1 MLCYVAFP
9 ASVQV
14 MQILGKD
21 IYRNWIDLA
30 WAALSAILLLVRP
43 VSSSPSRVWGM
54 SRATAIAVCCVAFG
68 LTLWAVNIGSTTTV
82 TAAMELKPIAY
93 VLIAL
98 LWIGRAA
105 LPEPRDFA
113 RYGAMLAVLLIFE
126 ALARSVATGTVVR
139 PVGSGEVN
147 YDAALLCVSLAFVTA
162 DRHLSRQFAWI
173 IWAGII
179 ASFSRTGLLAA
190 CLVLF
195 LTSTI
200 SVRGR
205 LAMSALAV
213 GAALVSFAV
222 RDLEV
227 GNLEGF
233 DRYWMWVAGLEYL
246 VASPLATA
254 FNTAAGGAIAVD
266 VPIFIA
272 DLWTD
277 QQDFLDLDG
286 VYPFHF
292 HAMWLRL
299 SLAWGWVPVAI
310 AAVSFFRTYFMD
322 RRRSHEARPFFAV
335 CVVFGLTMGLIYLGN
350 VALVVL
356 LAGQRIMQRRFPQTL
371 RSTRATPARPI
382 DDAAVA
388 MRSASRETGGS
399 LHR

>member
-1 MLCYVAFP
+1 
-9 ASVQV
+9 
-14 MQILGKD
+14 
-21 IYRNWIDLA
+21 
-30 WAALSAILLLVRP
+30 
-43 VSSSPSRVWGM
+43 
-54 SRATAIAVCCVAFG
+54 
-68 LTLWAVNIGSTTTV
+68 
-82 TAAMELKPIAY
+82 
-93 VLIAL
+93 
-98 LWIGRAA
+98 
-105 LPEPRDFA
+105 
-113 RYGAMLAVLLIFE
+113 
-126 ALARSVATGTVVR
+126 
-139 PVGSGEVN
+139 
-147 YDAALLCVSLAFVTA
+147 
-162 DRHLSRQFAWI
+162 
-173 IWAGII
+173 
-179 ASFSRTGLLAA
+179 
-190 CLVLF
+190 
-195 LTSTI
+195 
-200 SVRGR
+200 
-205 LAMSALAV
+205 MSALAV

-254 FNTAAGGAIAVD
+254 FNPAAGGAIAVD